1 MNIKSVI
8 TAFLLILGCGY
19 ASAQNNTVKGTIKDT
34 EKQPIIAAV
43 VSLTKTDLT
52 IISYAVTNDDGE
64 FEISTNYM
72 GDVIL
77 HTSHISYVDKH
88 LPITMPILEP
98 INIVLETD
106 ASEIG
111 EVVVLGKKPITS
123 ITDEGNIRFNVSQ
136 IKGNVGADI
145 TNVLNKL
152 PGVSANQKQGLSLN
166 GQQATLYIDG
176 RKQNLSGAQAIS
188 LLKAMPVENVDN
200 VELNSFTSSSYDA
213 TTGPVINI
221 STTKRQNDG
230 WNMSVNAAGT
240 ADRHNNWDGG
250 GSAYI
255 IARSGN
261 VNIYG
266 MLDYANGVIS
276 YDQRDST
283 IYNNTGYLLEDRDY
297 YSRSNTYSA
306 MANVEWMIKPN
317 HSLNFN
323 LYAYKDRM
331 NSDVTDNS
339 LYSLNNSLSST
350 IKDGITDDDLYSGT
364 IEYAATFNETLK
376 LKLNYGLIYGSNYV
390 IDSYDINDNSK
401 LNTNYKTAGSQHII
415 KADLTKSFSRTSLS
429 AGLKMD
435 MGNLKNEVAYSGDIP
450 SWIEPANDFGAN
462 ENLYALYLN
471 ATHKFN
477 DKFYMNTGVRG
488 ELTSYTTRNN
498 SSGENVDNTY
508 FNLFPTLS
516 FTHRA
521 KNISQTLYF
530 VSGISRPD
538 YSYLYPGERY
548 ETTHSYSVGNPFL
561 KPTKAYSI
569 KYVGYYWTY
578 ARLALG
584 YQRNSDQYTSILQ
597 QQAGNITSYTY
608 MNYADRNLYFV
619 EATIPFAL
627 FKRKLYGNVE
637 VAVNYNQLINPKNG
651 YEIPYAKST
660 FWDTKISGFVQ
671 YDVTDRLSFNGQFA
685 YYPKRTTAQYV
696 QQPYWW
702 LDFGVDYYLTK
713 KKDWLISLS
722 VEDVANKLEHNRTYY
737 YSTSTK
743 FRYTKSVSQLV
754 RFRLTWK
761 FGGGKKVNAE
771 QKSISNDVGRFR
783 E

>member
-597 QQAGNITSYTY
+597 QQAGNITSYT
-608 MNYADRNLYFV
+608 
-619 EATIPFAL
+619 
-627 FKRKLYGNVE
+627 
-637 VAVNYNQLINPKNG
+637 
-651 YEIPYAKST
+651 
-660 FWDTKISGFVQ
+660 
-671 YDVTDRLSFNGQFA
+671 
-685 YYPKRTTAQYV
+685 
-696 QQPYWW
+696 
-702 LDFGVDYYLTK
+702 
-713 KKDWLISLS
+713 
-722 VEDVANKLEHNRTYY
+722 
-737 YSTSTK
+737 
-743 FRYTKSVSQLV
+743 
-754 RFRLTWK
+754 
-761 FGGGKKVNAE
+761 
-771 QKSISNDVGRFR
+771 
-783 E
+783 

>member
-1 MNIKSVI
+1 MRKPVI
-8 TAFLLILGCGY
+8 LLVLLLIAGRLF
-19 ASAQNNTVKGTIKDT
+19 AQSNIVRGTVVDAEGEAIV
-34 EKQPIIAAV
+34 AAV
-43 VSLTKTDLT
+43 VSLTKTDST
-52 IISYAVTNDDGE
+52 VISYTITNNDGVYE
-64 FEISTNYM
+64 FRTNYV
-72 GDVIL
+72 GDAIL
-77 HTSHISYVDKH
+77 HTSHISYIDKQQH
-88 LPITMPILEP
+88 VTLPTAETIDF
-98 INIVLETD
+98 VLETN

-111 EVVVLGKKPITS
+111 EVVVLGEKPITS

-152 PGVSANQKQGLSLN
+152 PGVTASQKQGLTLN

-200 VELNSFTSSSYDA
+200 VELNSFISSSYDA

-230 WNMSVNAAGT
+230 WNMSINGAGT
-240 ADRHNNWDGG
+240 VDRHNNWDGG

-276 YDQRDST
+276 YDQQDST
-283 IYNNTGYLLEDRDY
+283 LYNNTGYLLENRDY

-323 LYAYKDRM
+323 LYAYKERM

-339 LYSLNNSLSST
+339 VYSLNNSLSST
-350 IKDGITDDDLYSGT
+350 IKDGITDDDLCSGT

-376 LKLNYGLIYGSNYV
+376 LKLNYGLIYGSNTISDGYL
-390 IDSYDINDNSK
+390 IDGSNLY
-401 LNTNYKTAGSQHII
+401 TNYKTAGTQHII
-415 KADLTKSFSRTSLS
+415 KGDLTKTFSRTSLS

-435 MGNLKNEVAYSGDIP
+435 IGNLKNEVAYSGDIP

-471 ATHKFN
+471 VSHKFN
-477 DKFYMNTGVRG
+477 DHFYMNAGVRG
-488 ELTSYTTRNN
+488 ELTNYTTKNN

-521 KNISQTLYF
+521 KNVSQTLYF

-561 KPTKAYSI
+561 KPTKAYFI
-569 KYVGYYWTY
+569 H
-578 ARLALG
+578 
-584 YQRNSDQYTSILQ
+584 I
-597 QQAGNITSYTY
+597 
-608 MNYADRNLYFV
+608 
-619 EATIPFAL
+619 E
-627 FKRKLYGNVE
+627 
-637 VAVNYNQLINPKNG
+637 
-651 YEIPYAKST
+651 
-660 FWDTKISGFVQ
+660 
-671 YDVTDRLSFNGQFA
+671 
-685 YYPKRTTAQYV
+685 
-696 QQPYWW
+696 
-702 LDFGVDYYLTK
+702 
-713 KKDWLISLS
+713 
-722 VEDVANKLEHNRTYY
+722 
-737 YSTSTK
+737 
-743 FRYTKSVSQLV
+743 
-754 RFRLTWK
+754 
-761 FGGGKKVNAE
+761 
-771 QKSISNDVGRFR
+771 
-783 E
+783 